1 MTSASF
7 LLDKT
12 FALLTDN
19 DKKLPTAELAE
30 QFMSKAYE
38 FNGLYKFGTVTTSF
52 ETDLITRDVVK
63 MNGDIHYALSS
74 FNPGIYSSLILRS
87 FYNPDFFVTFMF

>member
-1 MTSASF
+1 MVSVSF

-52 ETDLITRDVVK
+52 ESDLITRDVVK

-74 FNPGIYSSLILRS
+74 FNPGISLFLYFTLFKFS
-87 FYNPDFFVTFMF
+87 VFVLLFVF